1 MSGWIKLHRSLLE
14 WEWYG
19 NKNARLLL
27 IHLLVSVNHED
38 KNWHGVTIKAGSM
51 AFSWQTLSKAV
62 GLTVKECRAAM
73 TKLEKNGSEVVRER
87 AGNFQLVTLVKWD
100 KLQEVEKVRAGKGQ
114 ANGQLVGRERATT
127 KEYKNIEERKK
138 LFYEQV
144 GKFASQ
150 YQKDLLRAFFDYW
163 TEVNKKGDKLR
174 FEDQKYFEIGK
185 RLATWSRNNKDKY
198 GSGNSK
204 ESGKS
209 MMDSLKTI

>member
-51 AFSWQTLSKAV
+51 AFSWETLSKAV

-73 TKLEKNGSEVVRER
+73 MKLEKNGSEVVRER

-100 KLQEVEKVRAGKGQ
+100 KLQEVEKLRAGKGQ

-127 KEYKNIEERKK
+127 KEYKNIEEREKQ
-138 LFYEQV
+138 FYNELGEYV
-144 GKFASQ
+144 SEYPPLMLRKF
-150 YQKDLLRAFFDYW
+150 YDYW
-163 TEVNKKGDKLR
+163 REQNKSKTSMR
-174 FEDQKYFEIGK
+174 FEREKTWDLNLRLKRWSDNQKQDFGHSAK
-185 RLATWSRNNKDKY
+185 
-198 GSGNSK
+198 GSVSV
-204 ESGKS
+204 
-209 MMDSLKTI
+209 DSLGEGKK

>member
-51 AFSWQTLSKAV
+51 AFSWETLSKAV

-73 TKLEKNGSEVVRER
+73 TKLEKNGSEVVRKR
-87 AGNFQLVTLVKWD
+87 AGNFQLVTLVKWE
-100 KLQEVEKVRAGKGQ
+100 KLQESEKLRAGKGQ
-114 ANGQLVGRERATT
+114 TNGQLVGRERATT

-185 RLATWSRNNKDKY
+185 RLATWYRNNKDKY

>member
-14 WEWYG
+14 WEWFDDH
-19 NKNARLLL
+19 NATRLLIFLL
-27 IHLLVSVNHED
+27 ISVNHEE
-38 KNWHGVTIKAGSM
+38 KKWKGITIKAGSM
-51 AFSWQTLSKAV
+51 VFSWETLSQSI
-62 GLTVKECRAAM
+62 GLSIQQLRSAM
-73 TKLEKNGSEVVRER
+73 KKLESSSEINRQST
-87 AGNFQLVTLVKWD
+87 NQFQIVTLVKWD
-100 KLQEVEKVRAGKGQ
+100 KLQSEKKTVTGNQQ
-114 ANGQLVGRERATT
+114 ANQQTDNKRITTT

-150 YQKDLLRAFFDYW
+150 YQKDLLRAFFHYW

-185 RLATWSRNNKDKY
+185 RLATWYRNNKDKY